1 MVGLLLHITR
11 LMVLAVLPLLA
22 IATGHVAAQVSLDI
36 ERSDPNLTS
45 MLATDRPLYVAVRYR
60 SDVPIRLR
68 AEPYRRNERVED
80 GLMSNPTVLYPAGS
94 GTGLAWV
101 AFRSQARVDRIDIV
115 AYDDE
120 WNRVGTRSFD
130 ASLKWSKDI
139 LGRPAAPSWV
149 SRLRANEEELAQRYV
164 PRGSGGL
171 WDRIASALTLF
182 TFAALPLYLVLQ
194 PLAFSR
200 LAGNWRRAAL
210 APLLL
215 TGPAAAFAGFAYLY
229 GSNLWPLVVILV
241 APFAVVYLAGLF
253 AARRYVSS
261 H

>member
-1 MVGLLLHITR
+1 MVGLLLRILR
-11 LMVLAVLPLLA
+11 LMVLAVLPFLA
-22 IATGHVAAQVSLDI
+22 IATGDAAAQARLDI

-45 MLATDRPLYVAVRYR
+45 MLATNRPLYIAVRYR
-60 SDVPIRLR
+60 SDVPVRLR
-68 AEPYRRNERVED
+68 AEPYHRDKKVEE
-80 GLMSNPTVLYPAGS
+80 GLMSNPTVLYPPGS
-94 GTGLAWV
+94 GTGLVWV
-101 AFRSQARVDRIDIV
+101 SFRSEARVDRIDLV

-120 WNRVGTRSFD
+120 WKAVGTRSFE
-130 ASLKWSKDI
+130 ASLKWSEGI

-149 SRLRANEEELAQRYV
+149 SRLRAHEAELAASYV
-164 PRGSGGL
+164 PRSSDGL
-171 WDRIASALTLF
+171 WDQIASALTLF

-200 LAGNWRRAAL
+200 LAGNWRKAAL

-215 TGPAAAFAGFAYLY
+215 TGPAAAFAAFAFLS

-253 AARRYVSS
+253 AAQRYVSS